1 MRDNAAMH
9 APALP
14 RLVLGS
20 SSPYRRELLSR
31 LHLPFDTCSPD
42 IDESPLPGEAP
53 RALAER
59 LSRAKARRVAE
70 LMAERGEADVVVIG
84 SDQVA
89 DLAGQC
95 LGKPGNHAGATTQ
108 LRAMSGQTVHFHTA
122 LTVLR
127 TGTQHARTEV
137 HSVAVTFRTLS
148 EATIERYLALEQP
161 FDCAGSAKVE
171 SLGIALLSEVR
182 SDDPTTLIGLPM
194 IAVARLLREMGLDP
208 LAA

>member
-1 MRDNAAMH
+1 MRDNAVMH
-9 APALP
+9 ATALP

-31 LHLPFDTCSPD
+31 LHLPFDICSPD
-42 IDESPLPGEAP
+42 IDESPRPGEAP

-59 LSRAKARRVAE
+59 LAQAKAARVAE
-70 LMAERGEADVVVIG
+70 LQQAAGHADTVVIG

-89 DLAGQC
+89 DLNGRC
-95 LGKPGNHAGATTQ
+95 LGKPGDHAGATAQ
-108 LRAMSGQTVHFHTA
+108 LRAMSEQTVHFHTA

-127 TGTQHARTEV
+127 TGTGQSATEV
-137 HSVAVTFRTLS
+137 HSVAVTFRALTEL
-148 EATIERYLALEQP
+148 TIERYLALEQP
-161 FDCAGSAKVE
+161 YDCAGSAKVE
-171 SLGIALLSEVR
+171 SLGIALLSQVR

-194 IAVARLLREMGLDP
+194 MAVARLLRQMGLDP